1 MNHTYYN
8 NEGSAL
14 IKSAGLYIHIPF
26 CVKKCN
32 YCDFLSFPADDL
44 ARQAYMECLEKEL
57 DHVLHLMK
65 NKGEIISTAY
75 IGGGTPSVLP
85 AEWICK
91 LVSRIRESGL
101 MAAGSLGPAGGS
113 DTVDGSVKTRTLD
126 TADDRSAEITIEV
139 NPGTVDYDKLRAYAQ
154 AGINRLSMGVQSF
167 HDDEL
172 RLLGR
177 IHSAADAIQTF
188 DLARKAGFDNISLDL
203 MSGLPG
209 QTIKKYQTSLEEAVK
224 LAPKH
229 ISSYS
234 LIIEEGTPFY
244 QTYGPDWSAQEE
256 QEEQDRL
263 MYNLTNQFLADHGYH
278 RYEISN
284 YAMEGWESRH
294 NSSYWT
300 GTPYYGIGL
309 GASSLIREDCSGRPD
324 QVQKRSEG
332 NCDEESGNKVSAEVP
347 CIWRRT
353 RNTADMKT
361 YLAAGEQMSVKG
373 IETRSSFE
381 SFCPL
386 EEDVVLSLQ
395 DRMEE
400 FMFLG
405 LRMTEGISEADFAER
420 FGRSLMQVYGMQVS
434 ELIEEGLMV
443 QEMTNLLVQEMTNST
458 AASDTDYRLRLT
470 ERGLDLSNYCFA
482 RFLC

>member
-1 MNHTYYN
+1 MNHIFHN
-8 NEGSAL
+8 NERSAFF
-14 IKSAGLYIHIPF
+14 KSAGLYIHIPF

-32 YCDFLSFPADDL
+32 YCDFLSFPADDQV
-44 ARQAYMECLEKEL
+44 RRAYMDCLEKEL
-57 DHVLHLMK
+57 DHVLSLMK
-65 NKGEIISTAY
+65 SKGEIICTVY

-85 AEWICK
+85 AEWICR
-91 LVSRIRESGL
+91 LVGRIKESGL
-101 MAAGSLGPAGGS
+101 MAAGGLDAADEGG
-113 DTVDGSVKTRTLD
+113 
-126 TADDRSAEITIEV
+126 AEITIEV
-139 NPGTVDYDKLRAYAQ
+139 NPGTVDDEKLRAYAM

-172 RLLGR
+172 KLLGR

-203 MSGLPG
+203 MSGLPD
-209 QTIKKYQTSLEEAVK
+209 QTIEKYQASLEEAVR

-244 QTYGPDWSAQEE
+244 QTYGPGWSEQEE
-256 QEEQDRL
+256 HEEQDRL
-263 MYNLTNQFLADHGYH
+263 MYELTSHFLAGHGYH

-309 GASSLIREDCSGRPD
+309 GASSLIRGRAERNGDSGEKDRA
-324 QVQKRSEG
+324 
-332 NCDEESGNKVSAEVP
+332 SAESLDL
-347 CIWRRT
+347 WRRT

-361 YLAAGEQMSVKG
+361 YLAAGGQLSVNG
-373 IETRSSFE
+373 VSSPG

-386 EEDVVLSLQ
+386 EEDMVLSLQ

-405 LRMTEGISEADFAER
+405 LRMTKGVSEADFEER
-420 FGRSLMQVYGMQVS
+420 FGSSLMQVYGMQVS
-434 ELIEEGLMV
+434 ELIEEGLMAR
-443 QEMTNLLVQEMTNST
+443 EITGCP

-482 RFLC
+482 RFLM